1 MLDMVEK
8 TALKGRNQITEIEK
22 LMDSMGKEIQK
33 KAPKVYS
40 KELMDVLFRLPYTK
54 RLFLVNAG
62 IGNLKTAGNY
72 LAELEKKN
80 FLKSVQAGREKLYLN
95 FRFMDVLKGK

>member
-1 MLDMVEK
+1 
-8 TALKGRNQITEIEK
+8 
-22 LMDSMGKEIQK
+22 
-33 KAPKVYS
+33 
-40 KELMDVLFRLPYTK
+40 MDVLFRLPYTK